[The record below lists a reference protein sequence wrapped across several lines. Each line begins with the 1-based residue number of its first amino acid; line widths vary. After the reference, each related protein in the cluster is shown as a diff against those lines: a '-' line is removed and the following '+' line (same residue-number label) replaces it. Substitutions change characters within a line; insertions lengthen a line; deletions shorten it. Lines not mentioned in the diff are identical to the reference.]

1 MKEALSCKGN
11 IIRLTE
17 ERWIHITSSH
27 PEMAFLLEGV
37 LNTIAAPDIIFK
49 GDFGE
54 SISVKKINDKYLVV
68 PYKEEE
74 DGFIITAYITKKL
87 RGREIIWEAKK

>member
-1 MKEALSCKGN
+1 M
-11 IIRLTE
+11 IR
-17 ERWIHITSSH
+17 I
-27 PEMAFLLEGV
+27 V
-37 LNTIAAPDIIFK
+37 IFK

-68 PYKEEE
+68 PYKEEK

-87 RGREIIWEAKK
+87 RGRKIIWEAKK